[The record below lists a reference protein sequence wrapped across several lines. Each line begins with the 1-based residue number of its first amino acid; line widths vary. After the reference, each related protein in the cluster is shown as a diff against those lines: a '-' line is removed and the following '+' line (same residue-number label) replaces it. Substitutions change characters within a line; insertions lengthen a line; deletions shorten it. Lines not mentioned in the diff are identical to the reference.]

1 MNQDPKPTNYR
12 PDIDGLRAV
21 AVLAVLAYH
30 AFPALLPGGFVG
42 VDVFFVIS
50 GYLITGIVLG
60 ELRRGG
66 FSLRRFY
73 DRRVRRLFPALLPVL
88 ACTGLAFGPY
98 LGKQDAAQLGTLVV
112 AGGLSFANI
121 ALYFQS
127 GYFDQAS
134 ELKPLLH
141 LWSLGVE
148 EQFYLVWPLG
158 LAATWRSPAHLK
170 RMLIGGIGVSLALSV
185 FGTRLWPAASFYLPF
200 ARIWEP
206 ALGGALAYAMGR
218 DAARSA
224 LAARPALAHAASA
237 LGVALIA
244 TALATFTP
252 LQVFPGW
259 RAIVP
264 VAGAVLVV
272 GAGPNAF
279 LNRTLFS
286 RPWAVA
292 IGILSYPLYLW
303 HWPCLVFLRLTSASK
318 PSTVLTL
325 SAVFIAFALAFL
337 TQRYL
342 ETPLRFA
349 RSPRTTARLLVAMGA
364 VTCLGVAVG
373 CGVLRRAP
381 ITEVVAEGL
390 AEHERL
396 TQRLGTKACSSRI
409 THDPRVAS
417 ICHEAWVAADAPT
430 VVLWGDSHGDAWA
443 PAFVGAA
450 RSHGLN
456 AVYFASHGCAPLLGV
471 RTGGQDPAVQCREL
485 GLGEA
490 VMQTIRKLAPARI
503 VLVARWSLYMHGWMS
518 RGVLQPRT
526 PYLTRD
532 AGGPVSLELSQ
543 ETLRQQLPATVQELA
558 TLAPTLVFLNSPSL
572 RLPITVGPA
581 LAPTDFEPSLSAHRA
596 ETTDSNDIVRRASEG
611 RAVLVDPCDALC
623 ALERCPAVLDDIPLY
638 YDDNHVTYQ
647 AALRLKPALSRFLER
662 GASSDR

>member
-1 MNQDPKPTNYR
+1 MKQDPKPTNYR

-21 AVLAVLAYH
+21 AVLAVLAFH
-30 AFPALLPGGFVG
+30 AFPTLLPGGFVG

-66 FSLRRFY
+66 FSLWRFY
-73 DRRVRRLFPALLPVL
+73 DRRIRRLFPALLPVL
-88 ACTGLAFGPY
+88 ACTGLAFSPY
-98 LGKQDAAQLGTLVV
+98 LGKNEAAQLGTLVV
-112 AGGLSFANI
+112 AGGLSFANV
-121 ALYFQS
+121 ALFLQS

-158 LAATWRSPAHLK
+158 LAATWRSPARLK
-170 RMLIGGIGVSLALSV
+170 LMLIGGMGVSIALSV

-200 ARIWEP
+200 ARMWEP
-206 ALGGALAYAMGR
+206 ALGGALAYAMGH
-218 DAARSA
+218 DAARA
-224 LAARPALAHAASA
+224 GLAARPAFAHAASA
-237 LGVALIA
+237 LGAALIA

-252 LQVFPGW
+252 LQTFPGW
-259 RAIVP
+259 RALVP
-264 VAGAVLVV
+264 VAGAALVV
-272 GAGPNAF
+272 GAGPNSF
-279 LNRTLFS
+279 LNRALLS
-286 RPWAVA
+286 RSWLVA

-303 HWPCLVFLRLTSASK
+303 HWPCLVFVRLTSASK
-318 PSTVLTL
+318 PSAALTMG
-325 SAVFIAFALAFL
+325 AVFVAYALAFI

-349 RSPRTTARLLVAMGA
+349 RSPRTTARLLLAMGA

-373 CGVLRRAP
+373 CGVFRRAP
-381 ITEVVAEGL
+381 MTEVVADGL

-396 TQRLGTKACSSRI
+396 TKLLGTKACSGRI

-417 ICHEAWVAADAPT
+417 ICHEAWVAAEAPT

-443 PAFVGAA
+443 PAFVRAA
-450 RSHGLN
+450 RSQGMN

-471 RTGGQDPAVQCREL
+471 RTGGQDPAAQCREL

-490 VMQTIRKLAPARI
+490 VLQTIRNLAPTHI
-503 VLVARWSLYMHGWMS
+503 VLVARWSLYMHGWIS

-543 ETLRQQLPATVQELA
+543 ETLRQQLPATVIELA
-558 TLAPTLVFLNSPSL
+558 ALAPTLVFLNGPSL
-572 RLPITVGPA
+572 RLPIAIGPA

-596 ETTDSNDIVRRASEG
+596 ETADSNDIVRRAAEG
-611 RAVLVDPCDALC
+611 RADLADPSDVLC
-623 ALERCPAVLDDIPLY
+623 ARERCPAVLDGIPLY

-647 AALRLKPALSRFLER
+647 AALRMEPALFRFLKNGHISGR
-662 GASSDR
+662 